1 VKARIRK
8 VVGFSLVEVAL
19 ALAVLSFCLL
29 ILIGLLS
36 EGVGTYRDAGAQ
48 SAMVDVATLVARD
61 LQATPGSGTS
71 PQYGFSIPA
80 PGAGATGP
88 KTVYVD
94 ATGTATATTVGAAPA
109 ANSIYR
115 VSVYFIPPSA
125 GQRIATL
132 ARIVITF
139 PALADS
145 TPASNP
151 TMYSDIFQT
160 IVSLNRN

>member
-1 VKARIRK
+1 
-8 VVGFSLVEVAL
+8 VEVAL

-29 ILIGLLS
+29 TLIGLLS

-48 SAMVDVATLVARD
+48 SGMVDVATLVARD

-71 PQYGFSIPA
+71 PEYGFSIPSA
-80 PGAGATGP
+80 GAGSTGP

-94 ATGTATATTVGAAPA
+94 ATGTATGTVGTAPA

-115 VSVYFIPPSA
+115 VSLYFVPPGT
-125 GQRIATL
+125 GQRMATL

-145 TPASNP
+145 TPNSNP
-151 TMYSDIFQT
+151 TMYSDVFQT
-160 IVSLNRN
+160 MVTLNRN

>member
-1 VKARIRK
+1 VKARFRK
-8 VVGFSLVEVAL
+8 VGAFSLVEVAL
-19 ALAVLSFCLL
+19 ALAVLSFTLL
-29 ILIGLLS
+29 TLLGLLS
-36 EGVGTYRDAGAQ
+36 AGVGTYRDAGAQ
-48 SAMVDVATLVARD
+48 SAMVDVATLVVRD

-71 PQYGFSIPA
+71 PQYSFSIPA
-80 PGAGATGP
+80 AGAGATGP

-94 ATGTATATTVGAAPA
+94 ATGTATSTVGAAPT

-115 VSVYFIPPSA
+115 VSVYFIPPPSA
-125 GQRIATL
+125 GQRTATL

-151 TMYSDIFQT
+151 TMYSGIFQT
-160 IVSLNRN
+160 MVSLNRN